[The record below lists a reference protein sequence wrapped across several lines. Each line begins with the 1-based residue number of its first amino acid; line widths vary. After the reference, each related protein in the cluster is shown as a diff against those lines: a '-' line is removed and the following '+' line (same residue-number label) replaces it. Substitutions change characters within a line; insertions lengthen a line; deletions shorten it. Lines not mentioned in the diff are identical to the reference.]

1 MAIFID
7 KGMKGPDDPIFR
19 EGIGFICIRKAETP
33 PPKPSP
39 RLTEEQPPDGTGFII
54 TGATLPDE
62 KPSDLQD

>member
-1 MAIFID
+1 MS
-7 KGMKGPDDPIFR
+7 
-19 EGIGFICIRKAETP
+19 ET
-33 PPKPSP
+33 KPQPNP